1 MNEPGVSLSAELEIA
16 AALLDVQSELRNH
29 LGLARQLEPGM
40 HRLAGLQR
48 ADALGRA
55 CGVSERRWR
64 AQTYR

>member
-1 MNEPGVSLSAELEIA
+1 MNEPSIFLSAELEIA
-16 AALLDVQSELRNH
+16 AALLDMQPELRKH

-40 HRLAGLQR
+40 HRLAGLQC